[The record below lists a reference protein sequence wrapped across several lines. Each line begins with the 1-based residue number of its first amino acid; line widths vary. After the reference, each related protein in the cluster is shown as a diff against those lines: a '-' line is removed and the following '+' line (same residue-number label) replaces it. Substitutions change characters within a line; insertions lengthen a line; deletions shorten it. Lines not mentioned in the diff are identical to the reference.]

1 MKNNESYRMPR
12 AGKFMQ
18 FLWSCAGGDK
28 FLLERAT
35 YSDQVKYM
43 CLGGIVLTTRV
54 LASLAGGYAFYTI
67 FAPKT
72 ANVLDKQV
80 MVNGVT
86 EAPIHLPT
94 VLYSIVFG
102 IVWGLIIFN
111 IDKFIVAATGK
122 GDGTEKITWQ
132 EFKGALPRLVMG
144 SIIALTI
151 SKPVEIKMFKSEIDA
166 ALAKYQAQKKDE
178 AVKDADA
185 AYFRKVSEAK
195 GKMKDLDSKITN
207 YESQI
212 KDLDQQIAEE
222 TTGKR
227 GGSSGP
233 GVGPIAQA
241 LEKQRDGIIVRLNQL
256 KESQDFKDLQVEL
269 KKAVD
274 VRDNEREQAEKK
286 AASEDGLLRRIQ
298 LADEIASTREDGT
311 KGFPWITIFITL
323 LFLSIE
329 LTPVF
334 FKMML
339 IKSPYDYMKENL
351 EDEIRAENGIEVQYD
366 YYTDKDGLER
376 HLVINHDA
384 ENLMYEKS
392 QLSKIQKELT
402 DYALEKYKERERRNI
417 DENLDEYIRKN
428 A

>member
-1 MKNNESYRMPR
+1 MKNNESYRMPK

-35 YSDQVKYM
+35 YSDQIKYM
-43 CLGGIVLTTRV
+43 CLGGIVLTTGV
-54 LASLAGGYAFYTI
+54 LASFAGGYAFYTI
-67 FAPKT
+67 FSPKT
-72 ANVLDKQV
+72 ANVLDKQI
-80 MVNGVT
+80 MVNGIT
-86 EAPIHLPT
+86 EAPIHMPT
-94 VLYSIVFG
+94 VFYSIVFG
-102 IVWGLIIFN
+102 IIWGLIIFN

-195 GKMKDLDSKITN
+195 GKMKDLDSKITD

-212 KDLDQQIAEE
+212 KDFEV
-222 TTGKR
+222 R
-227 GGSSGP
+227 
-233 GVGPIAQA
+233 IAQEVTGERPGFGDRA
-241 LEKQRDGIIVRLNQL
+241 KVLTGQKEGMELKLNEL
-256 KESQDFKDLQVEL
+256 KKSQDYKDLQLEL
-269 KKAVD
+269 KKAVE

-351 EDEIRAENGIEVQYD
+351 EDEIRAENGIEVKYD
-366 YYTDKDGLER
+366 YYKDKDGLER

-392 QLSKIQKELT
+392 QLSRIQKELT
-402 DYALEKYKERERRNI
+402 DYALEKYKEKERKNI

>member
-1 MKNNESYRMPR
+1 MKNNESYRMPK

-35 YSDQVKYM
+35 YSDQIKYM
-43 CLGGIVLTTRV
+43 CLGGIVLTTGV
-54 LASLAGGYAFYTI
+54 LASFAGGYAFYTI
-67 FAPKT
+67 FSPKT
-72 ANVLDKQV
+72 ANVLDKQI
-80 MVNGVT
+80 MVNGIT
-86 EAPIHLPT
+86 EAPIHMPT
-94 VLYSIVFG
+94 VFYSIVFG
-102 IVWGLIIFN
+102 IIWGLIIFN

-195 GKMKDLDSKITN
+195 GKMKDLDSKITD
-207 YESQI
+207 YEAQI
-212 KDLDQQIAEE
+212 KDFEV
-222 TTGKR
+222 R
-227 GGSSGP
+227 
-233 GVGPIAQA
+233 IAQEVTGERPGFGDRA
-241 LEKQRDGIIVRLNQL
+241 KVLTGQKEGMELKLNEL
-256 KESQDFKDLQVEL
+256 KKSQDYKDLQLEL
-269 KKAVD
+269 KKAVE

-351 EDEIRAENGIEVQYD
+351 EDEIRAENGIEVKYD
-366 YYTDKDGLER
+366 YYKDKDGLER

-392 QLSKIQKELT
+392 QLSRIQKELT
-402 DYALEKYKERERRNI
+402 DYALEKYKEKERKNI

>member
-1 MKNNESYRMPR
+1 MKNNETYKMPK
-12 AGKFMQ
+12 AGTFMKL
-18 FLWSCAGGDK
+18 LWDCAGGDK

-43 CLGGIVLTTRV
+43 CLGGIVLTTGV

-67 FAPKT
+67 FSPKT
-72 ANVLDKQV
+72 SNVLDKQK
-80 MVNGVT
+80 MANGIT
-86 EAPIHLPT
+86 EVPIDTPT
-94 VLYSIVFG
+94 VIYSIIFG
-102 IVWGLIIFN
+102 LIWGLIIFN

-122 GDGTEKITWQ
+122 GDGTEKITRQ

-166 ALAKYQAQKKDE
+166 ALARYQGQKKEQVTNE
-178 AVKDADA
+178 AIARYKG
-185 AYFRKVSEAK
+185 KVAEAK
-195 GKMKDLDSKITN
+195 SKMKDLDSKISDF
-207 YESQI
+207 EGQI
-212 KDLDQQIAEE
+212 KDLDKQIADE
-222 TTGKR
+222 TR
-227 GGSSGP
+227 GTRSGSAGG
-233 GVGPIAQA
+233 GVGPIAQG
-241 LEKQRDGIIVRLNQL
+241 LMKQRDGILGRLTEL
-256 KESQDFKDLQVEL
+256 KNTQDYKDLQVEL
-269 KKAVD
+269 KNAV
-274 VRDNEREQAEKK
+274 VARDQDIEQAEKK
-286 AASEDGLLRRIQ
+286 AAAEDGLLRRIQ
-298 LADEIASTREDGT
+298 LADEIAATREDGT

-339 IKSPYDYMKENL
+339 IKSPYDYMKDNL
-351 EDEIRAENGIEVQYD
+351 EDEIRAENGIEVKYD
-366 YYTDKDGLER
+366 YYKDKDGLER

-392 QLSKIQKELT
+392 KLSQIQKELT
-402 DYALEKYKERERRNI
+402 DYALEKYKERERKNI

>member
-1 MKNNESYRMPR
+1 MKNNETYKMPK
-12 AGKFMQ
+12 AGTFMKL
-18 FLWSCAGGDK
+18 LWDCAGGDK

-43 CLGGIVLTTRV
+43 CLGGIVLTTGV

-67 FAPKT
+67 FSPKT
-72 ANVLDKQV
+72 SNVLDKQQ
-80 MVNGVT
+80 MANGIT
-86 EAPIHLPT
+86 EIPIDTPT
-94 VLYSIVFG
+94 VFYSIIFG
-102 IVWGLIIFN
+102 LIWGLIIFN

-132 EFKGALPRLVMG
+132 EFKGALPRLIMG

-166 ALAKYQAQKKDE
+166 ALAKYQSKKKEE
-178 AVKDADA
+178 AVKLADA
-185 AYFRKVSEAK
+185 NYKTKVEQAK
-195 GKMKDLDSKITN
+195 SKMKDLDAKIAD
-207 YESQI
+207 YENQI
-212 KDLDQQIAEE
+212 KEFNIRIAEE
-222 TTGKR
+222 TTGER
-227 GGSSGP
+227 P
-233 GVGPIAQA
+233 GFGERAKALTDQRNGMQA
-241 LEKQRDGIIVRLNQL
+241 SLNDL
-256 KESQDFKDLQVEL
+256 KSSQDYKDLQIEL
-269 KKAVD
+269 KAAVE
-274 VRDNEREQAEKK
+274 VRDRDRDQAEKK

-298 LADEIASTREDGT
+298 LADEIAATREDGT

-339 IKSPYDYMKENL
+339 IKSPYDYMKDNL
-351 EDEIRAENGIEVQYD
+351 EDEIRAENGIEVKYD
-366 YYTDKDGLER
+366 YYKDKDGLER

-392 QLSKIQKELT
+392 KLSQIQKELT
-402 DYALEKYKERERRNI
+402 DYALEKYKERERKNI